1 MSGPTRWCTSIG
13 IDLNDPAG
21 LKQSLGDRDASGLH
35 GSGAVDHVAFFAT
48 AWPRL

>member
-21 LKQSLGDRDASGLH
+21 LKQYLGDRDASGLH